1 MKLPSFKTWLVP
13 TLLAG
18 LAMAPGVW
26 AAFDHAPGRLDRP
39 LYDNLVRSVVPR
51 AKVDDRV
58 VFVDIDDGTLQAL
71 AERWPIQRVTWA
83 KLIRKI
89 NSFGPSVICLDAFFP
104 EPNGRA
110 DSELAL
116 SIADRIRDTA
126 LGDDPEGKVL
136 ADELDKQAAER
147 DADRQL
153 SKAIA
158 EAGNVVLGVAD
169 GSLAGGTLIGGEIA
183 ELQPIPGLPSDYTP
197 TVDYLTPRGSISE
210 LAMAARSQAGLH
222 VSYSVDGIIRRYG
235 YVARVGSKRIASLAL
250 AVAQIAEPKRAEEL
264 AKSAIALDDGEPL
277 IRWPDIGRIPRV
289 PLIDVLEAEAGNA
302 ALHKALKGRIVFVG
316 VSAIGAA
323 DRRQTPLRSDLPGT
337 YVHVAATFNL
347 LNGEHTSSDG
357 AHAPWATWGLSAL
370 GLALYL
376 LWRRVKTTP
385 LVVGGAVLAAAA
397 WVGLGIYGM
406 HHGVLIPLV
415 PGVLAFLVPVGGEIA
430 LRVGR
435 AELQRQQ
442 IREAFQFYLAPAVV
456 EQLVNNPDKLKLG
469 GERREITAF
478 FSDVAGFTTLSEQ
491 LDPADLT
498 KLLNEYLGAMTDVV
512 LEEGGTVDKYIGD
525 AIVAMFGAPLDQPDH
540 ALRACRAALRCRK
553 KLAELQ
559 AQWRQRGLPVIAAR
573 IGLNSGIAVVGNM
586 GSAKR
591 FDYTMLG
598 DTVNLAAR
606 LEGANKAY
614 GTDIM
619 IGAETARLIGDAVV
633 LRELDLVQVKGKKH
647 GIAVYEAVA
656 LPSEIDDAGRTMV
669 AEFARGLALWR
680 KTDFDGAAAVF
691 GGLAAAGDPPSQVFL
706 ERMPAVRQM
715 GLGPGWD
722 GVFELKTK

>member
-1 MKLPSFKTWLVP
+1 MRLPLLKKWLVP
-13 TLLAG
+13 TLLAA
-18 LAMAPGVW
+18 LAMVPGIW
-26 AAFDHAPGRLDRP
+26 AAFDPSPGRLDRP

-83 KLIRKI
+83 KLIRKL
-89 NSFGPSVICLDAFFP
+89 NGFAPSVICLDAFFP

-116 SIADRIRDTA
+116 AIADRIRDTA
-126 LGDDPEGKVL
+126 LGDDPEGKAL

-169 GSLAGGTLIGGEIA
+169 GSLAGGTLIGGEIE
-183 ELQPIPGLPSDYTP
+183 ELQPVPGVPADYTP
-197 TVDYLTPRGSISE
+197 TVHYLTPRGSISE
-210 LAMAARSQAGLH
+210 LAVAARAQAGLH

-235 YVARVGSKRIASLAL
+235 YVARVGSKHIASLAL
-250 AVAQIAEPKRAEEL
+250 AVAQIAEPKRAEAL
-264 AKSAIALDDGEPL
+264 TKAAIAVDDGEPL
-277 IRWPDIGRIPRV
+277 IRWPDVGRIPRV
-289 PLIDVLEAEAGNA
+289 PLIDVLEADPTNA

-347 LNGEHTSSDG
+347 LHGEHTSSEG
-357 AHAPWATWGLSAL
+357 PHAPWASWGLSAL

-376 LWRRVKTTP
+376 LWRRVSSTA
-385 LVVGGAVLAAAA
+385 LVVAGAILASAA
-397 WVGLGIYGM
+397 WLGLGVYGM
-406 HHGVLIPLV
+406 HHGILIPLV

-478 FSDVAGFTTLSEQ
+478 FSDVAGFTTLSER

-498 KLLNEYLGAMTDVV
+498 KLLNEYLGAMTDVI

-559 AQWRQRGLPVIAAR
+559 APWRARGLPEIAAR
-573 IGLNSGIAVVGNM
+573 IGLNSGVAVVGNM

-598 DTVNLAAR
+598 DAVNLAAR

-619 IGAETARLIGDAVV
+619 IGSETARLIGDGAA
-633 LRELDLVQVKGKKH
+633 LRELDRVQVKGKKH
-647 GIAVYEAVA
+647 GIAVYEAVC
-656 LPSEIDDAGRTMV
+656 LTSELDDATRNRLS
-669 AEFARGLALWR
+669 EFARALALWR
-680 KTDFDGAAAVF
+680 KTDFDGAAAIF
-691 GGLAAAGDPPSQVFL
+691 GALAATGDAPSQVFL
-706 ERMPAVRQM
+706 DRLPAVRAM
-715 GLGPGWD
+715 GLGPDWD
-722 GVFELKTK
+722 GVFEMTTK